1 MLDVE
6 MICPDLLFDTNLS
19 TSENLNVEVANFLSK
34 EAIYRANSV
43 GELPTI
49 GSKVILYVINNKDLY
64 VWNTQTNEYDLLNFS
79 QAHVGDGLITVFQNG
94 AAVGSFSL
102 NQDRDADIEL
112 TTPTKV
118 SELDNDS
125 NYISDNEKY
134 IYSNGEIVKNPN
146 YEEIF
151 KKRKNSEK
159 TSKIIE
165 KLNELDSKRIR
176 AVCENQIKDSQT
188 GETWLEYYNSQANE
202 LRNELQAIE

>member
-34 EAIYRANSV
+34 EAIYRANTI

-49 GSKVILYVINNKDLY
+49 GSKVVLYVINNKDLY
-64 VWNTQTNEYDLLNFS
+64 VWNTKTKIYDLLNFS
-79 QAHVGDGLITVFQNG
+79 QAYVGDGLITVFQNS

-102 NQDRDADIEL
+102 NQDLDTDIEL

-125 NYISDNEKY
+125 NYISENEKEN
-134 IYSNGEIVKNPN
+134 IDID
-146 YEEIF
+146 F
-151 KKRKNSEK
+151 SEYF
-159 TSKIIE
+159 
-165 KLNELDSKRIR
+165 N
-176 AVCENQIKDSQT
+176 
-188 GETWLEYYNSQANE
+188 
-202 LRNELQAIE
+202 

>member
-64 VWNTQTNEYDLLNFS
+64 VWNTQTKEYDLLNFS

-94 AAVGSFSL
+94 AGVAAKVG
-102 NQDRDADIEL
+102 DIF
-112 TTPTKV
+112 
-118 SELDNDS
+118 
-125 NYISDNEKY
+125 I
-134 IYSNGEIVKNPN
+134 SNGTEWIYIPSGDEPSGTVTSVNLTPGGGISVSGGPITSSGSITVTN
-146 YEEIF
+146 TGVRSISVNASTGTLSANTNGTSADLLAVE
-151 KKRKNSEK
+151 NSNIDFS
-159 TSKIIE
+159 TYF
-165 KLNELDSKRIR
+165 
-176 AVCENQIKDSQT
+176 
-188 GETWLEYYNSQANE
+188 G
-202 LRNELQAIE
+202 